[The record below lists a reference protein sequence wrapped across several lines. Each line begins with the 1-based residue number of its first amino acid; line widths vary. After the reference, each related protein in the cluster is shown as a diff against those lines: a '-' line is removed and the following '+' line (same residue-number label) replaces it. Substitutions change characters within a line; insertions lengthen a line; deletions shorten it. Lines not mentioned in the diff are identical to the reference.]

1 MEQVKKPDFREEFT
15 AKVIDAIERGE
26 KLPWERSWTGSGSPR
41 NAISDKAY
49 NGANRLMPGM
59 EMMDNDR
66 TDPRYVTFKQA
77 VDLGGAV
84 RKGESGT
91 QIERFDTTQFWQR
104 KDVQVTH
111 HGKPVDVEDVT
122 GFQATLKAGNKVTV
136 GELSAQH
143 NDKEYTWGEAR
154 MLLNTGYSKVFTVFN
169 VEQCDGLEK
178 LPPLAKLA
186 EVTTDARF
194 DFITS
199 AMKRDGLKKEHGAG
213 IACYSPTKDAVRL
226 PEAGDFKTAG
236 DYQSVALHEIG
247 HATGAEHRLNRDGV
261 TGNHQFGSPAYAKE
275 ELRAELTSVFIA
287 METGINR
294 SRDEQHTA
302 YLQSWASALKESKH
316 EIFKAAA
323 DASKAVEYIKER
335 ELAVVKEVSAPMVKV
350 AKQKQ
355 AGISL

>member
-1 MEQVKKPDFREEFT
+1 
-15 AKVIDAIERGE
+15 
-26 KLPWERSWTGSGSPR
+26 
-41 NAISDKAY
+41 
-49 NGANRLMPGM
+49 
-59 EMMDNDR
+59 
-66 TDPRYVTFKQA
+66 
-77 VDLGGAV
+77 V
-84 RKGESGT
+84 RKGEKGT
-91 QIERFDTTQFWQR
+91 LVERFDTTQFWQR

-111 HGKPVDVEDVT
+111 HGKPVAVEGVV
-122 GFQATLKAGNKVTV
+122 GFQATLKTGNSVTTS
-136 GELSAQH
+136 ELSAQH

-194 DFITS
+194 DSITA
-199 AMKRDGLKKEHGAG
+199 AMRRDGLKIEHGAG
-213 IACYSPTKDAVRL
+213 IACYSPSRDAVRL

-247 HATGAEHRLNRDGV
+247 HATGAAHRLNREGI
-261 TGNHQFGSPAYAKE
+261 TGNHMFGTQAYAKE

-316 EIFKAAA
+316 EVFKAAA
-323 DASKAVEYIKER
+323 DASKAIEYIKER
-335 ELAVVKEVSAPMVKV
+335 ELAMVKEVSAPAIKV
-350 AKQKQ
+350 TKQKQ